1 MLQASVLEI
10 WKADRSKA
18 DEASRMAAALAA
30 ANSKATLGQFSGSHS
45 SLTSSAGTPR
55 DVQGLVR
62 QLIQTAQD

>member
-30 ANSKATLGQFSGSHS
+30 ANSKATLGQFSGSHP
-45 SLTSSAGTPR
+45 SLTSSAGTLR
-55 DVQGLVR
+55 ETFRGWSGS
-62 QLIQTAQD
+62 

>member
-30 ANSKATLGQFSGSHS
+30 ANSKATLGQFSGSHP
-45 SLTSSAGTPR
+45 SLNSAGSLRETFR
-55 DVQGLVR
+55 GWSGS
-62 QLIQTAQD
+62 